1 MKYQNKIIC
10 DVPRKLDIG
19 ENHNMCTAM
28 ASTVTYGMYQI
39 VYKPIVSKRC
49 NHIGED
55 DSRDYPFGDRGYR

>member
-28 ASTVTYGMYQI
+28 PCFNGNIWHVPNSI
-39 VYKPIVSKRC
+39 
-49 NHIGED
+49 
-55 DSRDYPFGDRGYR
+55 